1 MVQALGINV
10 RAIFTLVFTLGSAIA
25 AFGGA
30 IAAPFLGA
38 STTLGASS
46 LLQAIAVVVLG
57 GMGSYGGTAIGSL
70 MVGLAISVAQ
80 SAAIGTDFA
89 ALPSITPMLLLILV
103 LLLRPS
109 GLFGTAR

>member
-1 MVQALGINV
+1 
-10 RAIFTLVFTLGSAIA
+10 
-25 AFGGA
+25 
-30 IAAPFLGA
+30 
-38 STTLGASS
+38 
-46 LLQAIAVVVLG
+46 
-57 GMGSYGGTAIGSL
+57 L

-80 SAAIGTDFA
+80 AAAIGTEFA